1 MPKNDSH
8 QNQFA
13 YQAMPI
19 LFHNSSR
26 QFMILLKKDGMK
38 FLEFWWD
45 QTAKDVEEE
54 DRIPADGLRYEIR
67 DYNEDKKIVLITLPH
82 PKKVSEAYFLAML
95 TPPSR
100 RYWLPWK
107 NLARVFALQKG
118 KSEHGQVLTRLV
130 ELTPRGIQRDM
141 GPGSQPALLD
151 FYAMV
156 CDRLK

>member
-1 MPKNDSH
+1 MPKNDNH

-26 QFMILLKKDGMK
+26 QFMTILEKEGNK

-45 QTAKDVEEE
+45 QTGKDVHEE
-54 DRIPADGLRYEIR
+54 DRLPAEGLSFEIR
-67 DYNEDKKIVLITLPH
+67 NYNQDKKIVLITLPQ
-82 PKKVSEAYFLAML
+82 PKKASEAYFLAML
-95 TPPSR
+95 TPPPR

-107 NLARVFALQKG
+107 NLGHVFALQRG
-118 KSEHGQVLTRLV
+118 RIENGEVFTRLL

-141 GPGSQPALLD
+141 GPGSEPALPD

>member
-1 MPKNDSH
+1 MPKNDNH

-26 QFMILLKKDGMK
+26 QFMTILEKDEIK

-45 QTAKDVEEE
+45 QTGKDVKEEN
-54 DRIPADGLRYEIR
+54 RIPADGLSYEIR
-67 DYNEDKKIVLITLPH
+67 DYCEDKKIVLITLPR

-95 TPPSR
+95 TPPPK

-107 NLARVFALQKG
+107 NLAQVFALQRG
-118 KSEHGQVLTRLV
+118 KIENGQVLTRLV
-130 ELTPRGIQRDM
+130 ELTPRGMQRDV
-141 GPGSQPALLD
+141 GPGSQPALFD